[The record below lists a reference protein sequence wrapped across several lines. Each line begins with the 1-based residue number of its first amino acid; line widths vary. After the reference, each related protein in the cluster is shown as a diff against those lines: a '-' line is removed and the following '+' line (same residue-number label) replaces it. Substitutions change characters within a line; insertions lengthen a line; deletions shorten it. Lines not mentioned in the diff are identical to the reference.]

1 LVNSF
6 LHLDEREELFPPFFA
21 IRKAEA
27 PRPLALDSSQSS
39 MNEGGTSL
47 QIIQTVVV
55 KQILTENSK
64 EKLFDHYQV
73 QKQQLQKE
81 CSQLQF
87 ELKRMEKTKNFSPG
101 ALKNHFEKEINKR
114 LEKEKLLDFQ
124 IEQLHIL
131 PLGSELKEKEVQA
144 LVEVKIGDIW
154 DERIGQSTIIIND
167 GIIEDI
173 R

>member
-1 LVNSF
+1 MNSL
-6 LHLDEREELFPPFFA
+6 LHLEEREEFIPPFFSYDV
-21 IRKAEA
+21 R
-27 PRPLALDSSQSS
+27 Q
-39 MNEGGTSL
+39 MGGISV

-64 EKLFDHYQV
+64 KKLFNHFEV
-73 QKQQLQKE
+73 QKLQLQREKN
-81 CSQLQF
+81 QLQF
-87 ELKRMEKTKNFSPG
+87 ELKRIDKTKNFSPG
-101 ALKNHFEKEINKR
+101 ALKNHYEKEFNKR
-114 LEKEKLLDFQ
+114 SEKEKLLEFQ

-144 LVEVKIGDIW
+144 LVEIKIGDIW
-154 DERIGQSTIIIND
+154 NEQIGQPTIIIKD